1 MTVDLGPKTLQYLLT
16 HCKTCVLGNYALLD
30 SVIIHVIPAKAAS
43 WLGHARN
50 DHMQHSQ
57 IEIPDGIAW
66 QCPVN
71 QNRDNSAESRANPRI
86 IA

>member
-1 MTVDLGPKTLQYLLT
+1 MTVDLDPKTLQDPLT
-16 HCKTCVLGNYALLD
+16 HCKICVWGNYALLD
-30 SVIIHVIPAKAAS
+30 SIVTKVNPAKCPG
-43 WLGHARN
+43 LGHARN

-57 IEIPDGIAW
+57 IEISEGIAW